1 MMSPLQ
7 QKAYQGD
14 EVGEG
19 FFRWKSTTQMA
30 DELPDLGG
38 SHVQIELGR
47 ELMTDSSDAEQVQRV
62 ATLFRQPL
70 LSTCLSSFPI
80 KSA

>member
-1 MMSPLQ
+1 MMSPFQ

-19 FFRWKSTTQMA
+19 VFRWKSTTQMA

-47 ELMTDSSDAEQVQRV
+47 ELMTDRAGATGSDPFQAASSLD
-62 ATLFRQPL
+62 L
-70 LSTCLSSFPI
+70 LELVPN
-80 KSA
+80 